1 MMGKLE
7 TEVKRALELV
17 ANKQDFVMKGGA
29 GSGKTYSM
37 LSFLNEIYKLNPT
50 ASVACVTFT
59 NVAVNEIRARFPTPN
74 LQVSTIHEF
83 LWKLISQY
91 QKDIR
96 IALVELINDGAIKS
110 DIAKPI
116 TADYWTNRIV
126 YKEWLNIEDGEI
138 SHDEL
143 LKVAL
148 RLFSE
153 HPVLSQI
160 LGDRYDYLLIDEYQ
174 DTPPE
179 VLRILLETLP
189 DPSGRTLRL
198 GMFGDGEQAIHE
210 GDKGKE
216 ILASATKSRRVD
228 EIEKDVN
235 RRNPEAVIKIINRLR
250 ADNLTQVQSED
261 EQAPNYQK
269 KGSARFIYTED
280 TELDT
285 ERLKTLPFCQ
295 SWGFTTDDTKLLY
308 LGKAVIAREN
318 HFPQLMAI
326 YDKDRVVEYAK
337 RVRDFLKKKG
347 QTLDDTVTFG
357 QVYVTH
363 GDTIKPTNVQAT
375 AFDNDP
381 HLLEIASHFT
391 FEDIVTTSTKSD
403 RLLGTKKVSSFDTR
417 DRGEKRDALINHLI
431 AIEDIRRSY
440 SEGHFSAVIR
450 ALDIVVTSIHDR
462 QVIADNLKSLSS
474 MDEMTIGEVIDFAE
488 ESGILKSKD
497 ALNRFVDRHP
507 YRYSRVR
514 SVQFREIVD
523 LYNYVE
529 DHSPFSTQHGV
540 KGSEWDNIFVSL
552 DNGGWTLY
560 NYEKLLA
567 APDSEGS
574 VEARSRMMLY
584 VACSRAKENLIVYI
598 HQPNPETLSRAKEWF
613 GSENVVE
620 V

>member
-160 LGDRYDYLLIDEYQ
+160 LGDRYDYLLVDEYQ

-189 DPSGRTLRL
+189 APSSRTLRL

-210 GDKGKE
+210 GDKAKE
-216 ILASATKSRRVD
+216 ILASAIESRRIYK
-228 EIEKDVN
+228 IEKDVN
-235 RRNPEAVIKIINRLR
+235 RRNPAAVIKIINHLR
-250 ADNLTQVQSED
+250 ADGLTQVQAED
-261 EQAPNYQK
+261 KQAPNYQK
-269 KGSARFIYTED
+269 KGSARFVYTKD
-280 TELDT
+280 VELDT

-326 YDKDRVVEYAK
+326 YDKDRVVAYAK
-337 RVRDFLKKKG
+337 RVRDVLKKKG
-347 QTLDDTVTFG
+347 QTLDDLMTFAE
-357 QVYVTH
+357 VCATH
-363 GDTIKPTNVQAT
+363 GDTIKPTKAQAT
-375 AFDNDP
+375 AFDDDP
-381 HLLEIASHFT
+381 QLLEIASSFA
-391 FEDIVTTSTKSD
+391 FEDIVTTSDNSD
-403 RLLGTKKVSSFDTR
+403 RLLGAKKVSSFDTR

-431 AIEDIRRSY
+431 AIEDIKRLY
-440 SEGHFSAVIR
+440 SEGRFSAVIR

-488 ESGILKSKD
+488 ESGILKSRD
-497 ALNRFVDRHP
+497 ALNRFVDKHP

-514 SVQFREIVD
+514 SVQFREVVD
-523 LYNYVE
+523 LYDYVE

-552 DNGGWTLY
+552 DNGGWNLY

-598 HQPNPETLSRAKEWF
+598 HQPKPETLSRAKEWF